1 MRPAVA
7 LGAMASIA
15 LLCVGIVASGRNL
28 VDSEATSITVDE
40 IDPAMLELP
49 EPDDTAAEGEPDTAV
64 QPPEPESEPAPET
77 TARYQRVEPRAPLS
91 DLGQAKQPDIKRPAD
106 WDGTSLHRPISN
118 AAGTFEAMGYSVTI
132 AGTEPVDADETCNF
146 KGDSWPCG
154 ARART
159 AFRSFLRGRAVIC
172 AMPEGA
178 EPGAITAE
186 CRIGT
191 DNMGEW
197 LVENGWAR
205 AAAGG
210 PYAELGEKAQSA
222 AKGVYGPPPV
232 RIETA
237 PLPDGAQLPVLEA
250 DPAEVPLQ

>member
-7 LGAMASIA
+7 LGAVASIA
-15 LLCVGIVASGRNL
+15 LLCVGIVAGGRNL
-28 VDSEATSITVDE
+28 VDSDAPSIAVEE

-49 EPDDTAAEGEPDTAV
+49 EPDATAPEGESDTAA
-64 QPPEPESEPAPET
+64 QPPEPASEPAPGT
-77 TARYQRVEPRAPLS
+77 TRRYQRVEPRAPLS
-91 DLGQAKQPDIKRPAD
+91 ELGQAKQLQVRKPAD
-106 WDGTSLHRPISN
+106 WDGTSLHRPVSN
-118 AAGTFEAMGYSVTI
+118 AAGTFEAMGYSVTV
-132 AGTEPVDADETCNF
+132 AGTEPVGADETCNF
-146 KGDSWPCG
+146 KGASWPCG

-172 AMPEGA
+172 ALPAGA

-205 AAAGG
+205 AATGG

-232 RIETA
+232 SIETA
-237 PLPDGAQLPVLEA
+237 PPPDDTILPSFEA